1 MEHPIEPGWLE
12 FEQGPSQRM
21 VLQWA
26 TYFDAA
32 DEAGRSRLYGGI
44 HIPADDFAGR
54 KVGAYCGQ
62 AVWDLGVKYVDGRV
76 IPNRLP
82 ISLHWKGD
90 GHYEA
95 RWPQRRGLF
104 YGVGRR
110 SSLNKSDP
118 LVSSINFY
126 RATDKQ
132 GSWAFDVGPGAEAKG
147 FLMVIE
153 SLSDG
158 LFLNPD

>member
-1 MEHPIEPGWLE
+1 MDQDDKPPAPPLRLTSNMGGFTVSLPVDLRPLPKEPEEKSKHSKSKKKG
-12 FEQGPSQRM
+12 
-21 VLQWA
+21 
-26 TYFDAA
+26 
-32 DEAGRSRLYGGI
+32 
-44 HIPADDFAGR
+44 
-54 KVGAYCGQ
+54 
-62 AVWDLGVKYVDGRV
+62 
-76 IPNRLP
+76 
-82 ISLHWKGD
+82 KGD